1 VLLHGFAQDSSVWD
15 PIAGQI
21 HDQTISAPDLRGHG
35 KAHSMRPISS
45 EDLATDLADLLDDQR
60 PSTVAGYSMGGRL
73 ALEVAIRYPRMVSRL
88 VLISTS
94 AGLRSESERVARQ
107 ESDQSLSSLL
117 RTEGLEAF
125 SRYWTSLPLWIGD
138 PKEVTSQANQLRL
151 RQNPLGLAAA
161 LDGFGAGNWPHRW
174 DELSDLQ
181 VPVELVVG
189 ARDSKYLEINQEMH
203 RLLPQSRLTVV
214 EGAGHSLLL
223 ESRQEIVKILGLDS
237 AASNSGKNC

>member
-21 HDQTISAPDLRGHG
+21 HDQSISAPDLRGHG
-35 KAHSMRPISS
+35 NAHSMRPISS
-45 EDLATDLADLLDDQR
+45 EDLATDLAGLLDDQR

-73 ALEVAIRYPRMVSRL
+73 ALEVAIRHPRMVSRL

-94 AGLRSESERVARQ
+94 AGLRNESERVARQ

-125 SRYWTSLPLWIGD
+125 SRYWTNLPLWIGD

-161 LDGFGAGNWPHRW
+161 LDGFGAGIWPHRW
-174 DELSDLQ
+174 DELADLQ

-189 ARDSKYLEINQEMH
+189 ARDSKYLQINQEMH

-223 ESRQEIVKILGLDS
+223 ESRQEIVKILSLD
-237 AASNSGKNC
+237 